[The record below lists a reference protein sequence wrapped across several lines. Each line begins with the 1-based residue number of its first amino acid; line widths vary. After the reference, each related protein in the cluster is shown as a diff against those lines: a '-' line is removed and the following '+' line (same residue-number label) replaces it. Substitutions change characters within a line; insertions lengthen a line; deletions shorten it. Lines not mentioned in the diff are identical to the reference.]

1 MKRSDGREQFQIRP
15 LEIKTGVSDFAE
27 GSAQV
32 ILGKTIVHIT
42 ASVEQK
48 VPPFLKGTG
57 QGWVTAEYAMLPR
70 STQERTG
77 RDQVRSGRSLEIQ
90 RLIGRAMR
98 ACVDLT
104 QFGERT
110 ITLDCDVLQAD
121 GGTRTA
127 AITGSWVA
135 LVEALRWMKNV
146 GLLTTL
152 PLLEQVAAISVG
164 IVSDQVLLDL
174 TFEEDSTAQ
183 VDLNLA
189 MTEKG
194 KIVEIQGT
202 GEGRPFSREELD
214 QMIELGW
221 KGIQEIFK
229 IQRNASGLR

>member
-1 MKRSDGREQFQIRP
+1 M
-15 LEIKTGVSDFAE
+15 EIKTEVSAFAE

-32 ILGKTIVHIT
+32 TLGKTVVFIT

-48 VPPFLKGTG
+48 VPAFLKGTG
-57 QGWVTAEYAMLPR
+57 QGWVTAEYSMLPR
-70 STQERTG
+70 ATRERTS
-77 RDQVRSGRSLEIQ
+77 REQARSGRSLEIQ

-98 ACVDLT
+98 ACVDLS
-104 QFGERT
+104 QLGERT

-135 LVEALRWMKNV
+135 MVEALRWMKRI
-146 GLLTTL
+146 GLLNSI
-152 PLLEQVAAISVG
+152 PLLEQVGAISVG
-164 IVSDQVLLDL
+164 ILNDEVLLDL
-174 TFEEDSTAQ
+174 TFEEDSAAR

-202 GEGRPFSREELD
+202 GEGGPFSREELTALID
-214 QMIELGW
+214 AGW

-229 IQRNASGLR
+229 IQRNALKLR

>member
-1 MKRSDGREQFQIRP
+1 MKRPDGRDSFQIRP
-15 LEIKTGVSDFAE
+15 LEIKTGVSTFAE

-32 ILGKTIVHIT
+32 ALGRTILFIT
-42 ASVEQK
+42 ATVEQK

-70 STQERTG
+70 ATQERTS
-77 RDQVRSGRSLEIQ
+77 RDQARSGRSMEIQ

-104 QFGERT
+104 QLGERT

-135 LVEALRWMKNV
+135 LVEALRWLKNT
-146 GLLTTL
+146 GLLSSI

-164 IVSDQVLLDL
+164 VVNEQVLLDL

-189 MTEKG
+189 MTERG
-194 KIVEIQGT
+194 KLVEIQGT
-202 GEGRPFSREELD
+202 GEGRPFSKEELE
-214 QMIELGW
+214 QMLEIGW

-229 IQRNASGLR
+229 IQKRALGLR

>member
-1 MKRSDGREQFQIRP
+1 MKRQDGREQFQIRP
-15 LEIKTGVSDFAE
+15 MEIKTEVAAFAE

-32 ILGKTIVHIT
+32 TLGKTVVFIT

-48 VPPFLKGTG
+48 VPAFLKGTG
-57 QGWVTAEYAMLPR
+57 QGWVTAEYSMLPR
-70 STQERTG
+70 ATRERTS
-77 RDQVRSGRSLEIQ
+77 RDQARSGRSLEIQ

-104 QFGERT
+104 QLGERT

-135 LVEALRWMKNV
+135 MVESLRWMKKV
-146 GLLTTL
+146 GLLNSI
-152 PLLEQVAAISVG
+152 PLLEQVGAISVG
-164 IVSDQVLLDL
+164 IVNEEILLDL
-174 TFEEDSTAQ
+174 TFEEDSTAR

-202 GEGRPFSREELD
+202 GEGGPFSREELTALID
-214 QMIELGW
+214 SGW

-229 IQRNASGLR
+229 IQRNALKLR